1 MSFNWDD
8 VRTALIEAEGDI
20 HAAAAEILASAAKTA
35 ALPKIPEN
43 DINTQ
48 ILFYIV
54 VKYLIGEGSKRK
66 ETAKTLKPEFES
78 IFVPDTYTG
87 EKPYGTGDALFNRLG
102 NLASRFSSLRGKP
115 ADEINAFLK
124 DLKRVPED
132 SKLKIDN
139 LMKNV
144 PKTAILAPAKTA
156 ISAPISKKNKSK
168 DKRAKKEK
176 KIRKSKSKSKKQT
189 TIPRFNPEAS
199 RSGKTPQVSEDEG
212 EVDME
217 PISGLDVDVKADIE
231 HEVTMHL
238 RRYGPNPGRMQILAS
253 KIKDDYKN
261 YKPDEIQAYIDKV
274 NAGQSENAIEAVA
287 DILKSVD
294 QRLEKKSKTTQ
305 MEDIDSISKKY
316 PQFPRESIESY
327 YNYIL
332 KADSKELTEQE
343 LLSDDD
349 EESIDFIDQGD
360 DVPSDIDVTGNLQDL
375 PPDPLQFGIGTYA
388 QYFTTNFGKRIRII
402 SDTASGDIISMTII
416 QEQPIE
422 SDEGELQTGFTVR
435 SRR

>member
-8 VRTALIEAEGDI
+8 VRAALIEAEGDI
-20 HAAAAEILASAAKTA
+20 HAAAEILASAGKTA
-35 ALPKIPEN
+35 TLPKIPEN

-66 ETAKTLKPEFES
+66 ETAETLKPEFES

-87 EKPYGTGDALFNRLG
+87 QKPYGTGDALFNRLG
-102 NLASRFSSLRGKP
+102 NLASKFSSLRGKP
-115 ADEINAFLK
+115 ADEINTFLK
-124 DLKRVPED
+124 DLKEVPED

-144 PKTAILAPAKTA
+144 PKTAILAPTKPA

-189 TIPRFNPEAS
+189 KIPDFNPEAS

-217 PISGLDVDVKADIE
+217 PISGLDVDVKAYIE
-231 HEVTMHL
+231 QEVTRHL
-238 RRYGPNPGRMQILAS
+238 IRYGRNADRMQMLAS
-253 KIKDDYKN
+253 KIKKEYEKAYD
-261 YKPDEIQAYIDKV
+261 PDEIQSYIDKV
-274 NAGQSENAIEAVA
+274 NTGQSENAIEAVE

-294 QRLEKKSKTTQ
+294 RRLEKKSNTTQ
-305 MEDIDSISKKY
+305 MEDIESISKKY
-316 PQFPRESIESY
+316 PQFQRESIESY

-332 KADSKELTEQE
+332 KADSKDLTEQE

-349 EESIDFIDQGD
+349 EESVDFVDQGD
-360 DVPSDIDVTGNLQDL
+360 DVPSDIDVKGDLRDL
-375 PPDPLQFGIGTYA
+375 PPDPLQFGGGTYA
-388 QYFTTNFGKRIRII
+388 QYFTTIFGKRIRII
-402 SDTASGDIISMTII
+402 SDTISGDVITMNIV

-422 SDEGELQTGFTVR
+422 SDAGEIEMAPIR
-435 SRR
+435 ERR

>member
-20 HAAAAEILASAAKTA
+20 HAAAEILASAAKTA

-54 VKYLIGEGSKRK
+54 VKYLIGEGSNRK
-66 ETAKTLKPEFES
+66 ETAETLKPEFES

-87 EKPYGTGDALFNRLG
+87 QKPYGTGDALFNRFG
-102 NLASRFSSLRGKP
+102 NLTKRFSSLRGKP
-115 ADEINAFLK
+115 ADEINNFLVK
-124 DLKRVPED
+124 LVGVPID
-132 SKLKIDN
+132 SKLKIDS

-144 PKTAILAPAKTA
+144 TKTA

-287 DILKSVD
+287 DILKNVD